1 MKKDLLES
9 IVENVLQGRR
19 NKNDE
24 GIDEGAVGQPGVAE
38 LVKDALESGIDADK
52 ILLDG
57 LSRGMKQVGEK
68 YECGEYFIPDMLT
81 AAEAVEAGMNV
92 MEPYLVKNGESG
104 GKGKFIMATVEKDLH
119 DIGKNLVCI
128 MLRGAGYTV
137 VDLGID
143 VPAARIVEAAEEER
157 AGIIGLSA
165 LLNTTMVN
173 MAEVVKQLENSGLRD
188 RVKVMIGGAPTS
200 EDFAREIGADS
211 YGKDAFAAIREA
223 EKLLKKGGE
232 KYNGS

>member
-1 MKKDLLES
+1 MKKDLIES

-24 GIDEGAVGQPGVAE
+24 GIEEGAVGKPGVAE
-38 LVKDALESGIDADK
+38 LVKDALDGGIGTNE

-57 LSRGMKQVGEK
+57 LSRGMGLVGEK
-68 YECGEYFIPDMLT
+68 YESGEYFIPDMLT
-81 AAEAVEAGMNV
+81 AAEAVEAGMAV
-92 MEPYLVKNGESG
+92 MEPYIIKNGESG
-104 GKGKFIMATVEKDLH
+104 GKGKIIMATVEKDLH

-128 MLRGAGYTV
+128 MLRGAGFTV

-143 VPAARIVEAAEEER
+143 VPAARIAEAAEEEG
-157 AGIIGLSA
+157 AGVVGLSA

-173 MAEVVKQLENSGLRD
+173 MGEVVKQLEAKGLRD
-188 RVKVMIGGAPTS
+188 RVKVLIGGAPTS

-223 EKLLKKGGE
+223 KKFFE
-232 KYNGS
+232 DMR